1 MGMLEGKSI
10 VITGAGSGRATCLLA
25 VQEGARVGGR
35 IARQCRRR
43 RL

>member
-10 VITGAGSGRATCLLA
+10 VITGSGRATCLLA

>member
-10 VITGAGSGRATCLLA
+10 VITGAGSGIGRATCQLA

-35 IARQCRRR
+35 IAR
-43 RL
+43 